1 MLSVKV
7 EQSAQKKVR
16 LQHTTQ
22 LIDSSINSSMKR
34 VRLRHTRG
42 TLDTPP
48 LEAELQSAGGRRAGE
63 GAPSERLRPVR
74 GRLLHRE
81 ERPPDRSP

>member
-22 LIDSSINSSMKR
+22 LIDSSVNSSMKK

-42 TLDTPP
+42 TLDTPH
-48 LEAELQSAGGRRAGE
+48 EAELQSAGGRRAGE